1 MANAED
7 FAETEWAAIC
17 DAAHGAGLAMM
28 LVGSSGLV
36 GSMKEMLVAG
46 RTAAA
51 GAEHPSELIRAL
63 CTPKAMGAMRTRVA
77 AVWQVGADPRLA
89 LEQTVIHW
97 LKEAVEALRTKAPED
112 LEAYRV
118 WVLGFAD
125 SVANA
130 GAEGSFLGIGGEK
143 VSAEEARFL
152 ASVRAALESPS
163 GLS

>member
-1 MANAED
+1 MATAED
-7 FAETEWAAIC
+7 FAGTEWAAIC

-28 LVGSSGLV
+28 LVGGSGLV

-51 GAEHPSELIRAL
+51 GAEDASELIRAL
-63 CTPKAMGAMRTRVA
+63 CKPEAMGAMRARVA

-89 LEQTVIHW
+89 LQ
-97 LKEAVEALRTKAPED
+97 EAVIGWLREAVAALRVKAPGE
-112 LEAYRV
+112 LEGYRE

-130 GAEGSFLGIGGEK
+130 GSEGSFLGMGGEK

-152 ASVRAALESPS
+152 ASVRGALE
-163 GLS
+163 G